1 MLCVIALLGGYMVGE
16 MLPVVV
22 CCTDATCPVN
32 CVDCI
37 VVNTDDFDT
46 KMDDD

>member
-1 MLCVIALLGGYMVGE
+1 MVE
-16 MLPVVV
+16 E
-22 CCTDATCPVN
+22 DETCLVN
-32 CVDCI
+32 FVDCI